1 MWCCNA
7 IALVR
12 ILAPVK
18 EGSGMMNDERGP
30 SLPR

>member
-1 MWCCNA
+1 MQA
-7 IALVR
+7 ALVR

-18 EGSGMMNDERGP
+18 EGSGVMNDERGP